1 MKLDKVQL
9 LEIFK
14 NSDSLNEFLLACA
27 DVYYGRFCEISCDID
42 DLPESELIEL
52 FDWWKEEQSKL
63 KYTIQLLPNKKG
75 FLNRDSDGNFMIS
88 SDEAAFDYQT
98 HFTKQEIEQLKQRD
112 DLAIDWDKAKV
123 EPVEDN
129 EDED

>member
-88 SDEAAFDYQT
+88 SDEAVFEYQN
-98 HFTKQEIEQLKQRD
+98 HFTKQEIEQIKQLD
-112 DLAIDWDKAKV
+112 DLAIDWDKAKI
-123 EPVEDN
+123 EPVEV
-129 EDED
+129 